1 MNQFLKRAMELNNSI
16 QCDRQ
21 FIHQNAEL
29 GNDLPIT
36 SAYVKK
42 RLEEMGLEPKEICK
56 SGITALIK
64 GKKPGKTYLLRAD
77 MDALPMPE
85 VNNLPYASKTNASH
99 NCGHDIHSAMVL
111 GAAQMLV
118 ERVDELEGNVRL
130 MFQPSEET
138 FEGSKA
144 MIEAGLLDD
153 VDVASG
159 MHIMLD
165 WDAPSYACKSGFMTS
180 SCDGFKITIT
190 GNGCHGAM
198 PHIGIDPINV
208 GVHIYSAFQE
218 LISREVPPRET
229 VSLTFG
235 QFSGGDIANIIPH
248 QVVMQGTL
256 RTYNRELRDKLV
268 KRMKIIT
275 EASGLMFGAK
285 VEYEVISEVPATYTN
300 PQMLSEVKEYLKDL
314 DGLTLADDD
323 YMVTPSDDMAY
334 VSEKVPTVYL
344 LLGARVEGNPYG
356 HHNPRVLFDEKAL
369 PWGAAIHA
377 QCAFEWLKNHK

>member
-1 MNQFLKRAMELNNSI
+1 MNQFLKRAMELNNAI

-85 VNNLPYASKTNASH
+85 VNNLPYASKNNASH

-138 FEGSKA
+138 FQGSKA
-144 MIEAGLLDD
+144 MIDAGLLDD

-229 VSLTFG
+229 ASLTFG
-235 QFSGGDIANIIPH
+235 QFSGGDTANIIPN

-256 RTYNRELRDKLV
+256 RTYNRELRAKLV
-268 KRMKIIT
+268 ERMKTVT

-285 VEYEVISEVPATYTN
+285 VEYEVISEVPSTYTN
-300 PQMLSEVKEYLKDL
+300 PQMLSEIKEYLKDL

>member
-42 RLEEMGLEPKEICK
+42 RLQEMGLEPKEICK

-138 FEGSKA
+138 FQGSKA
-144 MIEAGLLDD
+144 MIDAGLLDD

-180 SCDGFKITIT
+180 SCDGFKITII

-235 QFSGGDIANIIPH
+235 QFSGGDTANIIPH

-334 VSEKVPTVYL
+334 VSEKIPTVYL